1 MQTGPVSIPAVST
14 SLRTDTF
21 SPYRAGGSVFTSQRS
36 LVLWGRSAVIGDLIN
51 TPSDSRGRH
60 RARVQR
66 ILKPPPLPVSGANAS
81 SALQRVGPV
90 IFRTFHQSLFIWP
103 SSMKPPQKKSPL
115 KIFYLVSKY
124 IKPSDKALF
133 KYI

>member
-66 ILKPPPLPVSGANAS
+66 ILKPPPPPRLWRQRQLSAAAGRSSHLQNIPSVIVHLAVINEAS
-81 SALQRVGPV
+81 TKEITSENILFGVEV
-90 IFRTFHQSLFIWP
+90 HKTFR
-103 SSMKPPQKKSPL
+103 
-115 KIFYLVSKY
+115 
-124 IKPSDKALF
+124 
-133 KYI
+133 